1 MRREERLMEGIRVKG
16 REGESNGES
25 NRAIRRERGDT
36 ETEIGRERERGGRE
50 GGGRRH
56 LQEVEVWQLEEG
68 AGNSHTMNA
77 YAAHAVTNFGP

>member
-50 GGGRRH
+50 GGGERER
-56 LQEVEVWQLEEG
+56 ERERV
-68 AGNSHTMNA
+68 
-77 YAAHAVTNFGP
+77 

>member
-36 ETEIGRERERGGRE
+36 ETEIGRERERGERG
-50 GGGRRH
+50 GGGRENERGENTH
-56 LQEVEVWQLEEG
+56 ITE
-68 AGNSHTMNA
+68 S
-77 YAAHAVTNFGP
+77 AVH